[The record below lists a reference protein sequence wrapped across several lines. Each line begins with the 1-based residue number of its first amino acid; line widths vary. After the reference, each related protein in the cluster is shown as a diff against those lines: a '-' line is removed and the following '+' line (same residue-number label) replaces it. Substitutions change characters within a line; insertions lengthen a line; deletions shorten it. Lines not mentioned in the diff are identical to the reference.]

1 MESEI
6 FNSLLLYFEG
16 SLSDADSEKISR
28 WIEEDESHKELA
40 REAYI
45 YWTAEQA
52 MKSSRDGSTELAL
65 SKVYKRSR
73 AARRRRYSGIYQRI
87 AAVLLIPLL
96 IASVLIARHSVKS
109 EPVQMIE
116 VRTTAGM
123 TSTVLLPDSS
133 TVWLN
138 SGSVLRYPSRF
149 SQSRDVEL
157 LGEGYFKVKKDPS
170 RRFHVKTSAMTIEV
184 VGTEFNVDAYG
195 SDGRSIRTTLVN
207 GAINMHYAKD
217 NDKAEVMKIYPG
229 QCVSLDPIDKK
240 ISVKKLDPNTVTA
253 WRFGKII
260 MNRTPVEDALRQI
273 EIRYNVRFVIKD
285 PKIFGQKF
293 TGQLSD
299 QRLDVML
306 DFFSRTSS
314 LKFKKISNV
323 NENITG
329 PEIIEVYI

>member
-1 MESEI
+1 
-6 FNSLLLYFEG
+6 
-16 SLSDADSEKISR
+16 
-28 WIEEDESHKELA
+28 
-40 REAYI
+40 
-45 YWTAEQA
+45 
-52 MKSSRDGSTELAL
+52 
-65 SKVYKRSR
+65 
-73 AARRRRYSGIYQRI
+73 
-87 AAVLLIPLL
+87 
-96 IASVLIARHSVKS
+96 
-109 EPVQMIE
+109 
-116 VRTTAGM
+116 
-123 TSTVLLPDSS
+123 
-133 TVWLN
+133 
-138 SGSVLRYPSRF
+138 
-149 SQSRDVEL
+149 
-157 LGEGYFKVKKDPS
+157 
-170 RRFHVKTSAMTIEV
+170 MTIEV

-207 GAINMHYAKD
+207 GAINMHYTKD

-273 EIRYNVRFVIKD
+273 ENRYNVRFVIKD
-285 PKIFGQKF
+285 PKIFEQKF